1 MRTPKSRKRIAWAAV
16 PLVAIALLAAG
27 CGSSGGGGG
36 SSKAASS
43 GGQESAQSS
52 NQTTIYFAT
61 FAIANSFWGAMKKG
75 AEEAAAQTGAQITW
89 TQGTEFSTS
98 ETVKRMEVAI
108 STKPDVLVVS
118 DIEPSAFEPLMKK
131 AQEDGIA
138 VIDINAESPSKTP
151 PYLLYVGAN
160 EYEAGQEAARHTL
173 EAGTPTGAACEIQ
186 ALESAALHER
196 CKGYEEVLSAKGVPV
211 ELVNVAGT
219 PSQTEAKMEGYFTSH
234 EKTNAAYLLTSEPA
248 YLAPMIKVKQK
259 FASRNITLITN
270 DTSEEVF
277 ERIKSGEVLGTIGQ
291 QQYLQGYLPVIYGSL
306 YEKYGFL
313 PADPTL
319 TGPSW
324 IDKSNVAQ
332 TEKQESL
339 G

>member
-1 MRTPKSRKRIAWAAV
+1 MQRFRAPKLMKRGTCAG
-16 PLVAIALLAAG
+16 ALLAAVAVLLAG
-27 CGSSGGGGG
+27 CGSSGSG
-36 SSKAASS
+36 STVPVQNTSHAANAKN
-43 GGQESAQSS
+43 GP
-52 NQTTIYFAT
+52 TIYFAT
-61 FAIANSFWGAMKKG
+61 YAIANSFWAAMKRG
-75 AEEAAAQTGAQITW
+75 AEEAAAQTGAKVTW
-89 TQGTEFSTS
+89 TQGTEFSTA

-131 AQEDGIA
+131 AQAAGIA
-138 VIDINAESPSKTP
+138 VIDINAASPSKTP

-211 ELVNVAGT
+211 EIVDVSGT
-219 PSQTEAKMEGYFTSH
+219 PSQAEAKMEGYFSAH

-259 FASRNITLITN
+259 LASRHITLVTN

-277 ERIKSGEVLGTIGQ
+277 EKIKSGEVLGTIGQ

-306 YEKYGFL
+306 FEKYGFL

-324 IDKSNVAQ
+324 IDKANLSQAQ
-332 TEKQESL
+332 KQEAL